1 MSLHRPHVW
10 NTSHNTGF
18 LRVPSPPL
26 TRSGLLPLPWM
37 CCSPKQL
44 RQAALIQTKGRS
56 AEVLTEKAAVCL
68 SALERYI
75 GSKKFMF
82 GTK

>member
-1 MSLHRPHVW
+1 MFERGTLEQHVTQHR
-10 NTSHNTGF
+10 
-18 LRVPSPPL
+18 LPPRAIAL
-26 TRSGLLPLPWM
+26 TRSLLLPLPRI

-56 AEVLTEKAAVCL
+56 EEVLTEKAAVCL